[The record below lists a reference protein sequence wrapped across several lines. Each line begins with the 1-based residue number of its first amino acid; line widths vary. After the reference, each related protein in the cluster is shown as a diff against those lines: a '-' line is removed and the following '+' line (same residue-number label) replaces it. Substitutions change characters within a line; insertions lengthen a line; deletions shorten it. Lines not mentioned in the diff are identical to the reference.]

1 MRVVNSSVYS
11 KFTSSVNDVHSK
23 LNKAMNKVSSGAAY
37 ESAAENPLAYYQG
50 KQIDQIYQDTKSK
63 NALLGDVKNRLY
75 QQEQGAYNIQQLLT
89 GSKTAIQYLSDST
102 HNTDKNTVQT
112 KRDELL
118 QRAQSMVSNLN
129 SQYGTYY
136 VFGGNDVSTTPFA
149 LSDDGS
155 TLTFT
160 HKFTDGTTQTMTMKL
175 TYDKANNSYG
185 YEISDADLNKMLT
198 AMRDQGRVDV
208 GYGDISNEKT
218 LLDTYTG
225 GLNVLT
231 GLSSDALRAMS
242 DQDAKDAIKKGLNE
256 GPLGLVSSAV
266 MASDQYINGTIDAG
280 TFTTTMG
287 NLQTGM
293 SKAEHTISTVYADLG
308 NKSSILDTTKKR
320 LDALEDSLETQY
332 SDLLGADP
340 YEAIMEMYSYQY
352 SYSAAL
358 KVGANLLQSSLFD
371 FLS

>member
-1 MRVVNSSVYS
+1 M
-11 KFTSSVNDVHSK
+11 
-23 LNKAMNKVSSGAAY
+23 
-37 ESAAENPLAYYQG
+37 
-50 KQIDQIYQDTKSK
+50 
-63 NALLGDVKNRLY
+63 
-75 QQEQGAYNIQQLLT
+75 
-89 GSKTAIQYLSDST
+89 GSEMCIRDRYLSDST

-198 AMRDQGRVDV
+198 AMREQGRVDV

>member
-1 MRVVNSSVYS
+1 M
-11 KFTSSVNDVHSK
+11 
-23 LNKAMNKVSSGAAY
+23 
-37 ESAAENPLAYYQG
+37 
-50 KQIDQIYQDTKSK
+50 
-63 NALLGDVKNRLY
+63 
-75 QQEQGAYNIQQLLT
+75 
-89 GSKTAIQYLSDST
+89 
-102 HNTDKNTVQT
+102 
-112 KRDELL
+112 
-118 QRAQSMVSNLN
+118 
-129 SQYGTYY
+129 
-136 VFGGNDVSTTPFA
+136 
-149 LSDDGS
+149 
-155 TLTFT
+155 TFT

-198 AMRDQGRVDV
+198 AMREQGRVDV

>member
-198 AMRDQGRVDV
+198 AMREQGRVDV

-256 GPLGLVSSAV
+256 GPLGLVTS
-266 MASDQYINGTIDAG
+266 
-280 TFTTTMG
+280 
-287 NLQTGM
+287 
-293 SKAEHTISTVYADLG
+293 ISTGPSMRVRLQPPWAIFRPVCQRQSTPSAPYMPTLAINPASWIPQRSVWMRWRIHWRLNIPIFWG
-308 NKSSILDTTKKR
+308 LIHTKRSWRCILISILT
-320 LDALEDSLETQY
+320 
-332 SDLLGADP
+332 LLP
-340 YEAIMEMYSYQY
+340 
-352 SYSAAL
+352 
-358 KVGANLLQSSLFD
+358 
-371 FLS
+371 